1 MAAWFGNKPVDRQRL
16 VNLLAAIAAI
26 TVFGFTFGL
35 MFPLLSLIME
45 SQQIPSQWIGYNAA
59 MHPLG
64 IVLSVFVIPTVVR
77 RFGAK
82 RAVIGAALLTAAVIV
97 SYPFVPI
104 FWGWFVL
111 RVLQGFFISILF
123 AISEAWIVRFAE
135 GPWRSRILAI
145 YTSVLAL
152 SFGGGPAIIAFTG
165 IDGALPFLVGA
176 AVLIVAMIPTF
187 FVRDEEVDSEDETP
201 LSVLGF
207 ARKAPVLLFAV
218 GMFAILDA
226 ANLSFLPV
234 YAVKKGFDQDLAA
247 LALTAFVVGNTVL
260 QFPIGWCADHFPKR
274 TVMAVCG
281 VLTGLS
287 SLLVPFVFGSFAL
300 WPVLTVM
307 GATAAGIYTVALAE
321 LGERFSGHE
330 LVTGT
335 ASFSTMWGLGAL
347 AGSLLAGWS
356 IAGLGPDG
364 LPYSLAV
371 VFLIFVLT
379 VMAGARATPRAS

>member
-1 MAAWFGNKPVDRQRL
+1 MDKQRIT
-16 VNLLAAIAAI
+16 NLLAAIAAI
-26 TVFGFTFGL
+26 AVFGFTFGL

-45 SQQIPSQWIGYNAA
+45 SRGVPPHIIGYNAA

-64 IVLSVFVIPTVVR
+64 IMLAVFVIPFVVR

-97 SYPFVPI
+97 CYPLFPV
-104 FWGWFVL
+104 FWWWFGL
-111 RVLQGFFISILF
+111 RVLQGFFVSILF

-135 GPWRSRILAI
+135 GAWRSRILAI

-152 SFGGGPAIIAFTG
+152 SFGGGPAVITFTG
-165 IDGALPFLVGA
+165 IEGALPFLVGA
-176 AVLIVAMIPTF
+176 AVLLAATLPIL
-187 FVRDEEVDSEDETP
+187 FVKDEEVDSADETA
-201 LSVLGF
+201 LSVFSF
-207 ARKAPVLLFAV
+207 ARKAPILLIAVAMFAV
-218 GMFAILDA
+218 LDA

-234 YAVKKGFDQDLAA
+234 YAVKKGFDQEAAA

-260 QFPIGWCADHFPKR
+260 QFPIGWCADHFNKR
-274 TVMAVCG
+274 AVMAACA
-281 VLTGLS
+281 VLAGAS
-287 SLLVPFVFGSFAL
+287 SFLVPFVFGTWAL

-335 ASFSTMWGLGAL
+335 ASFSTMWGFGAL
-347 AGSLLAGWS
+347 AGSLAAGWS
-356 IAGLGPDG
+356 IAAFGPDG
-364 LPYSLAV
+364 LPFTMAA
-371 VFLIFVLT
+371 VFLIFILSIA
-379 VMAGARATPRAS
+379 AGRGTARRQPS

>member
-1 MAAWFGNKPVDRQRL
+1 LDRQRL
-16 VNLLAAIAAI
+16 INLLAATAAI

-45 SQQIPSQWIGYNAA
+45 SRGVPSQWIGYSAA

-64 IVLSVFVIPTVVR
+64 ILLSVFFIPSVVR

-97 SYPFVPI
+97 SYPFVSI

-111 RVLQGFFISILF
+111 RILQGFFVSMLF
-123 AISEAWIVRFAE
+123 AISEAWIVRFAS
-135 GPWRSRILAI
+135 GPWRSRILAL
-145 YTSVLAL
+145 YTSILAL
-152 SFGGGPAIIAFTG
+152 SFGGGPAIISVTG
-165 IDGALPFLVGA
+165 IEGVLPFLAGA
-176 AVLIVAMIPTF
+176 VVLLAAMVPIL

-201 LSVLGF
+201 LSVLAF
-207 ARKAPVLLFAV
+207 ARKAPILLFAV
-218 GMFAILDA
+218 GMFGVLDA

-234 YAVKKGFDQDLAA
+234 YAVKKGFDQDMAA
-247 LALTAFVVGNTVL
+247 LALTAFIVGNTVL

-274 TVMAVCG
+274 LVMAVCG
-281 VLTGLS
+281 ALSGLS
-287 SLLVPFVFGSFAL
+287 SLLVPFVFGTPAL
-300 WPVLTVM
+300 WPVLTIM

-335 ASFSTMWGLGAL
+335 AAFSTMWGFGAL
-347 AGSLLAGWS
+347 AGSMLAGWS
-356 IAGLGPDG
+356 IAGFGPDG
-364 LPYSLAV
+364 LPFSMAA
-371 VFLIFVLT
+371 VFLVFVVATFASMRTAEQRT
-379 VMAGARATPRAS
+379 VR

>member
-1 MAAWFGNKPVDRQRL
+1 MDRQRFI
-16 VNLLAAIAAI
+16 NLLAAIAAI

-45 SQQIPSQWIGYNAA
+45 SQGVPASVIGYNAA

-64 IVLSVFVIPTVVR
+64 IMLSVFVIPTVVR

-82 RAVIGAALLTAAVIV
+82 RAVIGSALLTAAVIV
-97 SYPFVPI
+97 CYPLFPV
-104 FWGWFVL
+104 FWWWFGL
-111 RVLQGFFISILF
+111 RILQGFFVSILF

-135 GPWRSRILAI
+135 GAWRSRILAI
-145 YTSVLAL
+145 YTSILAL

-165 IDGALPFLVGA
+165 IEGTIPFLVGA
-176 AVLIVAMIPTF
+176 AVLLVATIPIF
-187 FVRDEEVDSEDETP
+187 FVKDEAVDSEDETP
-201 LSVLGF
+201 LSVLAF
-207 ARKAPVLLFAV
+207 ARKAPILLFAV

-234 YAVKKGFDQDLAA
+234 YAVKKGFDQNDAA

-274 TVMAVCG
+274 RVMAACG
-281 VLTGLS
+281 LLAGTS
-287 SLLVPFVFGSFAL
+287 SLLVPFVFGTWAL

-307 GATAAGIYTVALAE
+307 GATAAGIYTVALGE

-347 AGSLLAGWS
+347 AGSLAAGWS

-364 LPYSLAV
+364 LPFSMAA
-371 VFLIFVLT
+371 VFLVFVLT
-379 VMAGARATPRAS
+379 VVASNRTGSRRPS